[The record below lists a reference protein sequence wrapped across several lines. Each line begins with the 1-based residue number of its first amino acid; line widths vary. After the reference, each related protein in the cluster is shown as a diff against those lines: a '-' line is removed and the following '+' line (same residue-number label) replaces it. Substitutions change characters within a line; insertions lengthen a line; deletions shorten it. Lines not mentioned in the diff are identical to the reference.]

1 MKNDFIFITL
11 APRWL
16 AEVWESRC
24 LWIWILNGLH
34 LFPGRDNYFGLLQFP
49 GTSELSIVPGHVWE
63 SISYQ
68 MLSPNYLILILS
80 FIQGHNISLFAF
92 CWWHTAFCLNY
103 LLCLTGGK
111 AVLWLWD
118 RPAVWGHMAE
128 QLICQV
134 QRSDSKYRQSP
145 TRNYLW
151 VNLPSL
157 NKDHLSSD
165 LTTAH

>member
-1 MKNDFIFITL
+1 MKHDFIFITL

-34 LFPGRDNYFGLLQFP
+34 LFLAGTIILDYFSFLVLL
-49 GTSELSIVPGHVWE
+49 LSIVPRHVWE

-80 FIQGHNISLFAF
+80 FIQGSYISLFTC
-92 CWWHTAFCLNY
+92 CWWNTAFCLNNV
-103 LLCLTGGK
+103 LCLTVGK
-111 AVLWLWD
+111 VVLWLWD
-118 RPAVWGHMAE
+118 RPAIWSHMVE
-128 QLICQV
+128 QFICQV

-145 TRNYLW
+145 TRNYLR
-151 VNLPSL
+151 VNLQNVWIKISL
-157 NKDHLSSD
+157 K
-165 LTTAH
+165 LT